1 MKRFLL
7 LTVLLPTLLACGKAP
22 QPRTYAPTPDILPGA
37 TSLEEYLPLLE
48 GQRVSILSNQTGMIT
63 QDRHVLDTLLS
74 LGVNVVSIFSPEHGF
89 RGTADAGELVSSS
102 VDEPTG
108 VPIRSLY
115 DGKGGVPSE
124 EAMSEF
130 DVLLFDLQDV
140 GCRFYTYNVT
150 MGKMMAVCAA
160 HGKKMVVLDRPNP
173 IGFYVDGPILDMKYK
188 SGVGYWPIPVCHG
201 MTLGELALMINGE
214 GWLPGGAHCDLTVVK
229 CRNYT
234 HRSHY
239 VLPVKPSPNLPDM
252 RSIYLYPSLCYFE
265 ATPVSLGRGTDAP
278 FQLYGHP
285 NMKGYRFSFTPRSV
299 EGAKNPPQLDRECW
313 GMDLRTVP
321 SDEAVNAAGINLEYV
336 IDAYRNLNLDDHF
349 FRSFFELLIGRD
361 YVRKMIKEGASA
373 AEIKA
378 MWADDVASFKEQRKP
393 YLLYEE

>member
-7 LTVLLPTLLACGKAP
+7 LTVLLPALLACGKAP

-37 TSLEEYLPLLE
+37 TALEEYLPLLE

-150 MGKMMAVCAA
+150 MGKMMAVCAT
-160 HGKKMVVLDRPNP
+160 HGKKMIVLDRPNP

-188 SGVGYWPIPVCHG
+188 SGVGWYPIPVCHG

-214 GWLPGGAHCDLTVVK
+214 GWLPEAAVCDLTVIK

-234 HRSHY
+234 HQSRY

-265 ATPVSLGRGTDAP
+265 ATPVSLGRGTAQA
-278 FQLYGHP
+278 FQMYGHP
-285 NMKGYRFSFTPRSV
+285 NMKGYSFSFTPRSV
-299 EGAKNPPQLDRECW
+299 EGAKNPPQLDQECF
-313 GMDLRTVP
+313 GVDLRTEP

-336 IDAYRNLNLDDHF
+336 IDAYRNLHMGDHF

-373 AEIKA
+373 EEIKA
-378 MWADDVASFKEQRKP
+378 MWADDVASFKEQRKS

>member
-22 QPRTYAPTPDILPGA
+22 QPRTYALTPDILPGA
-37 TSLEEYLPLLE
+37 TALEEYLPLLE
-48 GQRVSILSNQTGMIT
+48 GQRVSILSNQTGMVT
-63 QDRHVLDTLLS
+63 PERHVLDTLLS

-150 MGKMMAVCAA
+150 MGKMMAVCAT
-160 HGKKMVVLDRPNP
+160 HGKKMIVLDRPNP

-188 SGVGYWPIPVCHG
+188 SGVGWYPIPVCHG

-214 GWLPGGAHCDLTVVK
+214 GWLPEAAVCDLTVIK

-234 HRSHY
+234 HQSRY

-265 ATPVSLGRGTDAP
+265 ATPVSLGRGTAQA
-278 FQLYGHP
+278 FQMYGHP
-285 NMKGYRFSFTPRSV
+285 NMKGYSFSFTPRSV
-299 EGAKNPPQLDRECW
+299 EGAKNPPHLDQECF
-313 GMDLRTVP
+313 GVDLRTEP

-336 IDAYRNLNLDDHF
+336 IDAYRNLHMGDHF

-373 AEIKA
+373 EDIKA